1 MTERQRQYRVTGF
14 VMFGVATA
22 TLLMRIISYF
32 VSSALPASMDEATAD
47 LIMDLIF
54 TVPLQIG
61 FLFVM
66 PLLIYKF
73 GLKKTYKE
81 VFVFSNFKRVNVW
94 QVLLSILL
102 GVVSLFATIG
112 ISSVW
117 QSILILFGFTPYSS
131 GSALPAVFNFGWML
145 LAIFLTGI
153 LPGFC
158 EEFTNRGG
166 FLSTLRG
173 SFGERQAILLCGLAF
188 GLFHQNIVQFF
199 YPMVFG
205 MVAAYLVLK
214 TGSIIPAMLVHFISN
229 TTSVFLDYA
238 DTYNWKFG
246 GGFYDGLNNL
256 LSNQSTLFIVL
267 ILFVL
272 SVVLLLFLAKL
283 IPQVG
288 KKKTVEAAKMVSPT
302 RIIYRPT
309 LRDNVWFIAAIA
321 ATGLSTIFTWMFGL
335 ML

>member
-32 VSSALPASMDEATAD
+32 VSSALPASMNEATAD
-47 LIMDLIF
+47 LVMDLIF

-66 PLLIYKF
+66 PLLLYKF

-81 VFVFSNFKRVNVW
+81 TFAFSSFKKINVL
-94 QVLLSILL
+94 QILLSVLLGII
-102 GVVSLFATIG
+102 SLFATIG

-131 GSALPAVFNFGWML
+131 GSTLPATFNFGWML

-166 FLSTLRG
+166 FLTTLRG
-173 SFGERQAILLCGLAF
+173 SFGERQAIVLCGVAF

-199 YPMVFG
+199 YPMIFG
-205 MVAAYLVLK
+205 MIAAYLVLK
-214 TGSIIPAMLVHFISN
+214 TGSIIPAMIVHFMSN
-229 TTSVFLDYA
+229 STSVFLDYA
-238 DTYNWKFG
+238 DTYGWKFG

-256 LSNQSTLFIVL
+256 MSNQNTLFIVL

-272 SVVLLLFLAKL
+272 SVMLMLFLAKF

-288 KKKTVEAAKMVSPT
+288 KKKAAAAAKPVSPVH
-302 RIIYRPT
+302 ILYRPT